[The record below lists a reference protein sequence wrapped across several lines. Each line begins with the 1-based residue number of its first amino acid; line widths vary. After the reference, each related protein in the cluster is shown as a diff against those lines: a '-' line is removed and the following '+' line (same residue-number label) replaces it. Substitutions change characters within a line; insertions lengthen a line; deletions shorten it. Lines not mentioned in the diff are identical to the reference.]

1 MYDKWYNIIFIFFQD
16 LSEPKISPGALF
28 GQIGLQSIPKV
39 TAGMRLSYAYTLFFF
54 FQITPVI
61 QYKVSPKVHKYNILT
76 NSNNT
81 LWEF

>member
-1 MYDKWYNIIFIFFQD
+1 MINDTLFLYF
-16 LSEPKISPGALF
+16 SKICRNPRFHQEHFSDRSVCKL
-28 GQIGLQSIPKV
+28 SIPKV
-39 TAGMRLSYAYTLFFF
+39 TAGMRLSYAYTFFF

-81 LWEF
+81 L